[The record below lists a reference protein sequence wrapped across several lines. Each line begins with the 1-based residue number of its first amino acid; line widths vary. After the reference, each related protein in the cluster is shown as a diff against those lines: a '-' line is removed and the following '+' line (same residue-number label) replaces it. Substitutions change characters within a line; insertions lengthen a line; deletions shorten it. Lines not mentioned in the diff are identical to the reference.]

1 MSTSHQMTGVQLLT
15 GGSQEK
21 IELPPEYVVGQR
33 ATMDMDMNVD
43 LAADFDGQS
52 EDVGVGLTM
61 TLTSEVTEATEAG
74 STVEM
79 TVDAIDGRIFGRG
92 EDEILAEMEPLIGK
106 ALVVEY
112 DENGNVEYDENG
124 NQVGTTTLKDG
135 SDLPESLADSFETAT
150 ATAFP
155 NEAIGIGSRWSSVTT
170 SNSVGFELE
179 ITTVYELTDITED
192 ELIIAVTQDLP
203 VDEEVD
209 GSQLSGT
216 LKGSGEL
223 RLARD
228 NPLVLDMQ
236 YDQQADFS
244 FDQDGNSG
252 EVDVT
257 INMAVDA
264 R

>member
-1 MSTSHQMTGVQLLT
+1 MTM
-15 GGSQEK
+15 
-21 IELPPEYVVGQR
+21 QR
-33 ATMDMDMNVD
+33 
-43 LAADFDGQS
+43 S
-52 EDVGVGLTM
+52 EDIGVGLTM

-79 TVDAIDGRIFGRG
+79 TVDAIDGRISGRG

-106 ALVVEY
+106 ALVI
-112 DENGNVEYDENG
+112 EYDENG

-150 ATAFP
+150 ATSFP
-155 NEAIGIGSRWSSVTT
+155 SEAIGIGSRWSSVTT
-170 SNSVGFELE
+170 SNSGGFELE

-192 ELIIAVTQDLP
+192 ELIIEVTQDLP
-203 VDEEVD
+203 VDQEVD
-209 GSQLSGT
+209 GSEVSGT
-216 LKGSGEL
+216 LNGSGEL

-244 FDQDGNSG
+244 FDQDGSSG